1 MYSNML
7 NNFHDIRTKDNISIY
22 ILIEK
27 STGIN
32 WFKTNEKGEY
42 KLYKANVN
50 SLQRNN
56 AMKKNNIYW
65 FFYVVWPSP
74 ISAAEELCYSVSV

>member
-1 MYSNML
+1 M
-7 NNFHDIRTKDNISIY
+7 K
-22 ILIEK
+22 
-27 STGIN
+27 
-32 WFKTNEKGEY
+32 KGEY
-42 KLYKANVN
+42 KLYKDNVN